1 MNMNKLEKTREQ
13 YVAPESVVKELIM
26 SKMLLQGSIF
36 IYGKYNCLKPKI
48 SELNLRGVCLHTSW
62 KLRR

>member
-1 MNMNKLEKTREQ
+1 
-13 YVAPESVVKELIM
+13 
-26 SKMLLQGSIF
+26 MLLLGSIF